1 MIRRTLALIVLAA
14 ALGCSPRATEAT
26 AASPSADAFAGAWR
40 SVTPPLE
47 FIRLS
52 IASTSS
58 QQGVLAARL
67 TLSGVAWK
75 GSGRIAGDSLV
86 FAMMAAG
93 TAQSTGVVVA
103 RVRADGT
110 LAVQMRPAAISSVS
124 PTDLTLVREN

>member
-1 MIRRTLALIVLAA
+1 MIRRTFATIVLAA
-14 ALGCSPRATEAT
+14 AIGCSPRATETT

-47 FIRLS
+47 FVRLS

-67 TLSGVAWK
+67 TLSGVAWE

-86 FAMMAAG
+86 FTMMAAG
-93 TAQSTGVVVA
+93 TTQSTGVVVA
-103 RVRADGT
+103 RVRADGA
-110 LAVQMRPAAISSVS
+110 LSVQMRPAAISSVS

>member
-1 MIRRTLALIVLAA
+1 MIRRTFVSIAVAA
-14 ALGCSPRATEAT
+14 AIGCSSRAVEPT

-47 FIRLS
+47 FVRLT

-67 TLSGVAWK
+67 TLSGAAWE

-93 TAQSTGVVVA
+93 TTQSTGVVVA
-103 RVRADGT
+103 RVRDGET